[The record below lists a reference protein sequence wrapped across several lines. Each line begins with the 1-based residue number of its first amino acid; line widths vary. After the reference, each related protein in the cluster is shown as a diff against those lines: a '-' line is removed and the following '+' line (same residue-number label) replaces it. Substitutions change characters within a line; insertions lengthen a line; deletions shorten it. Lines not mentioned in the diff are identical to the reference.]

1 MLIHLLQIQ
10 PDIHI
15 PFVRGPLSKTRQ
27 VSDACWPTVFIHLF
41 QATMRF
47 IIRFAFFL
55 LFVPLAAA
63 IAQPLKLWYKKPATQ
78 WEEALPIG
86 NGALA
91 AMIFGGVATEQIQF
105 NEETLWTGE
114 PRSYAH
120 KGASAHLATIRK
132 SLNEGKQKEAETLA
146 GQEFMSQP
154 LRQMAY
160 QAFGEIYI
168 DTPEHS
174 QFSNYKRELDLATAI
189 ATVTYEANGVHYAR
203 EAFAS
208 FPAKTIYY
216 RLNASQKGK
225 LNFSVRVDA
234 LHAKKEINTTGNE
247 LMLEVYVQGGVLN
260 GIARV
265 KVVTDGKLSSS
276 DGKLTVENAT
286 NATLLISAATN
297 YVDYRN
303 VNGYPA
309 ALTAETLRNAPAFEQ
324 AKKAHLADYQRL
336 FNRFQLNLP
345 QKNEALPT
353 DERLSRFKTNPDDP
367 ALLALYVQYA
377 RYLLIA
383 SSRPGTHPANLQG
396 KWNHKLNP
404 SWDSKYT
411 VNINTEMNYWPAEM
425 TNLSECHEPL
435 FAMVKDLSITG
446 AEVAKEH
453 YNANGWLVHHNTD
466 VWRGA
471 APINASNHG
480 IWVTGGAWLSLH
492 LWEHYRFTQDKD
504 FLKNTAYPLM
514 KGAAAFFL
522 DFLVKDPK
530 TGFLISSP
538 SNSPENGGLVAGPT
552 MDHQIIRALF
562 KACSE
567 SAAILGKDQDFAEKL
582 RTTSKLIAPNQIGK
596 YGQLQE
602 WMTDIDDTT
611 SHHRHVS
618 HLWGVY
624 PGEEITPGTT
634 PDLTKAAI
642 KSLQYRGDDGTGW
655 SLAWKI
661 NYWARFL
668 DGEHAYTMIRKLFTP
683 VYEAGQ
689 KMSGGGSYPNLFD
702 AHPPF
707 QIDGNFGGAAGILET
722 LVQSH
727 LNEINVLPALP
738 AALSDGD
745 LKGFCATGGFELS
758 MDWKQGKLT
767 GLTILS
773 KAGNACRI
781 RYGNKTISV
790 PTTKGKTYRFS
801 GDLAILK

>member
-1 MLIHLLQIQ
+1 MKPLIQTVTFFTLIIFQCHAQ
-10 PDIHI
+10 
-15 PFVRGPLSKTRQ
+15 G
-27 VSDACWPTVFIHLF
+27 DA
-41 QATMRF
+41 AS
-47 IIRFAFFL
+47 
-55 LFVPLAAA
+55 
-63 IAQPLKLWYKKPATQ
+63 KLWYKQPAKQ

-91 AMIFGGVATEQIQF
+91 AMISGGVETDQIQF

-120 KGASAHLATIRK
+120 KGASAHLGEIRRL
-132 SLNEGKQKEAETLA
+132 LNEGQQKEAEKLA
-146 GQEFMSQP
+146 NEQFMSQP
-154 LRQMAY
+154 MRQMAY
-160 QAFGEIYI
+160 QAFGDVYV
-168 DTPEHS
+168 DFPGHTQHS
-174 QFSNYKRELDLATAI
+174 AYVRELDLRG
-189 ATVTYEANGVHYAR
+189 ATVKSSYESGGIRYTR

-208 FPAKTIYY
+208 YPAKAIYY
-216 RLNASQKGK
+216 QITSSRKGK
-225 LNFSVRVDA
+225 LDFTVRMDA
-234 LHAKKEINTTGNE
+234 IHAKKEVNMGEKQIE
-247 LMLEVYVQGGVLN
+247 LEVYVNKGALF
-260 GIARV
+260 GIAKL
-265 KVVTDGKLSSS
+265 KVVTDGAVKQT
-276 DGKLTVENAT
+276 DGKLLISNAT
-286 NATLLISAATN
+286 NATLILAASTN
-297 YVDYRN
+297 YVDYKN
-303 VNGYPA
+303 VNGDPA
-309 ALTAETLRNAPAFEQ
+309 AKTSEILRNAPNFE
-324 AKKAHLADYQRL
+324 KALAAHSTDYRKL
-336 FNRFQLNLP
+336 YNRFALTLP
-345 QKNEALPT
+345 ASNASALPT
-353 DERLSRFKTNPDDP
+353 DERLSQFKSKPDDP
-367 ALLALYVQYA
+367 ALLALYVQFA

-435 FAMVKDLSITG
+435 FQMVKEVSQTG
-446 AEVAKEH
+446 TEVAKEH
-453 YNANGWLVHHNTD
+453 YNAKGWVLHHNTD

-492 LWEHYRFTQDKD
+492 LWEHYRFTQDKA
-504 FLKNTAYPLM
+504 FLQNTAYPLM
-514 KGAAAFFL
+514 KGAAEFFL

-530 TGFLISSP
+530 TGLLISSP

-562 KACSE
+562 KACIE
-567 SAAILGKDQDFAEKL
+567 TADILKTDAAFAQKL
-582 RTTSKLIAPNQIGK
+582 AETSRQIAPNRIGR

-624 PGEEITPGTT
+624 PGEEITPTGT
-634 PDLTKAAI
+634 PELLKAAM
-642 KSLQYRGDDGTGW
+642 KSLHYRGDDGTGW

-668 DGEHAYTMIRKLFTP
+668 DGEHAYTMIRKLFNP
-683 VYEAGQ
+683 VYDAGQ

-727 LNEINVLPALP
+727 LNEINLLPALP
-738 AALSDGD
+738 GALPTGRVTG
-745 LKGFCATGGFELS
+745 LCARGGFE
-758 MDWKQGKLT
+758 MDMTWKNGQLETLT
-767 GLTILS
+767 VRS
-773 KAGNACRI
+773 KAGNPCRL
-781 RYGNKTISV
+781 RYGNKTVSV
-790 PTTKGKTYRFS
+790 NTTKGKTYRF
-801 GDLAILK
+801 GPDLKVLK

>member
-1 MLIHLLQIQ
+1 MKPLIQ
-10 PDIHI
+10 
-15 PFVRGPLSKTRQ
+15 
-27 VSDACWPTVFIHLF
+27 TVTFL
-41 QATMRF
+41 TF
-47 IIRFAFFL
+47 IIFQCR
-55 LFVPLAAA
+55 
-63 IAQPLKLWYKKPATQ
+63 AQSDVASKLWYKQPAKQ

-91 AMIFGGVATEQIQF
+91 AMVFGGVETDQIQF

-120 KGASAHLATIRK
+120 KGASAHLGEIRRL
-132 SLNEGKQKEAETLA
+132 LNEGQQKEAEKLA
-146 GQEFMSQP
+146 NEQFMSQP
-154 LRQMAY
+154 MRQMAY
-160 QAFGEIYI
+160 QAFGDVYV
-168 DTPEHS
+168 DFPGHA
-174 QFSNYKRELDLATAI
+174 QHNAYVRELDLRD
-189 ATVTYEANGVHYAR
+189 ATVKSSYQSGGVRYTRA
-203 EAFAS
+203 AFAS
-208 FPAKTIYY
+208 YPAKAIYY
-216 RLNASQKGK
+216 HINSSQKGK
-225 LNFSVRVDA
+225 LNFAVRMDAIHTSKEVKINGNEIELGVRVDKGA
-234 LHAKKEINTTGNE
+234 LH
-247 LMLEVYVQGGVLN
+247 

-265 KVVTDGKLSSS
+265 KLITDGTVKQEA
-276 DGKLTVENAT
+276 GKLTVSNAT
-286 NATLLISAATN
+286 QATLVLAAATN
-297 YVDYRN
+297 YIDYRTI
-303 VNGYPA
+303 NGDPA
-309 ALTAETLRNAPAFEQ
+309 QKVVGILQQAPAFQ
-324 AKKAHLADYQRL
+324 TAWTAHRADYQKL
-336 FNRFQLNLP
+336 YNRFALTLP
-345 QKNEALPT
+345 ASNASASPT
-353 DERLSRFKTNPDDP
+353 DERLSQFKSKPDDP
-367 ALLALYVQYA
+367 ALLALYVQFA

-435 FAMVKDLSITG
+435 FQMVKDVSQTG
-446 AEVAKEH
+446 TEVAKEH
-453 YNANGWLVHHNTD
+453 YNAKGWVLHHNTD

-492 LWEHYRFTQDKD
+492 LWERYRFTQDKA
-504 FLKNTAYPLM
+504 FLQNTAYPLM
-514 KGAAAFFL
+514 KGAAEFFL

-562 KACSE
+562 RACIE
-567 SAAILGKDQDFAEKL
+567 SADILKTDAEFAQKL
-582 RTTSKLIAPNQIGK
+582 AETSLQIAPNRIGR

-624 PGEEITPGTT
+624 PGEEITPTGT
-634 PDLTKAAI
+634 PELLKAAMQ
-642 KSLQYRGDDGTGW
+642 SLRYRGDDGTGW

-668 DGEHAYTMIRKLFTP
+668 DGEHAYTMIRKLFNP
-683 VYEAGQ
+683 VYDAGQ

-722 LVQSH
+722 LVQGH
-727 LNEINVLPALP
+727 LGEINLLPALP
-738 AALSDGD
+738 EALPTGQVTG
-745 LKGFCATGGFELS
+745 LCARGGFE
-758 MDWKQGKLT
+758 MDMTWKNGKLEA
-767 GLTILS
+767 LTVRS
-773 KAGNACRI
+773 KAGKPCRL
-781 RYGNKTISV
+781 RYGNKVVSV
-790 PTTKGKTYRFS
+790 NTTKGKTYRFS
-801 GDLAILK
+801 PDLKVLK

>member
-1 MLIHLLQIQ
+1 MKPLIQTVTLL
-10 PDIHI
+10 
-15 PFVRGPLSKTRQ
+15 T
-27 VSDACWPTVFIHLF
+27 
-41 QATMRF
+41 F
-47 IIRFAFFL
+47 IIFKCH
-55 LFVPLAAA
+55 
-63 IAQPLKLWYKKPATQ
+63 AQGNINSKLWYKKPAKQ

-91 AMIFGGVATEQIQF
+91 AMIFGGIETEQIQF

-120 KGASAHLATIRK
+120 KGASAHLGEIRRL
-132 SLNEGKQKEAETLA
+132 LNEGKQKEAEALA
-146 GQEFMSQP
+146 NEQFMSQP
-154 LRQMAY
+154 MRQMAY
-160 QAFGEIYI
+160 QAFGDVYL
-168 DTPEHS
+168 DFPEHGIPIA
-174 QFSNYKRELDLATAI
+174 YHRELDLET
-189 ATVTYEANGVHYAR
+189 ATVKSTYEAGGVRYTR

-208 FPAKTIYY
+208 YPAKAIYY
-216 RLNASQKGK
+216 HITSSQKGK
-225 LNFSVRVDA
+225 LDFSLRMDA
-234 LHAKKEINTTGNE
+234 IHAKKEVKINGNE
-247 LMLEVYVQGGVLN
+247 IELSVQVDKGALN

-265 KVVTDGKLSSS
+265 KVITDGELKQVE
-276 DGKLTVENAT
+276 GKLTISNAT
-286 NATLLISAATN
+286 RATLVLAAATN
-297 YVDYRN
+297 YLDYKT
-303 VNGYPA
+303 VSGDPA
-309 ALTAETLRNAPAFEQ
+309 TKTAGILQKAPAFET
-324 AKKAHLADYQRL
+324 ARPAHITDYQKL
-336 FNRFQLNLP
+336 YNRFNLVFSNS
-345 QKNEALPT
+345 KHSALPT
-353 DERLSRFKTNPDDP
+353 DERLSRFKGDPNDP
-367 ALLALYVQYA
+367 ALLALYVKFA

-383 SSRPGTHPANLQG
+383 SSRAGSHPANLQG

-435 FAMVKDLSITG
+435 FQMVREVSQTG

-453 YNANGWLVHHNTD
+453 YNAKGWVLHHNTD

-492 LWEHYRFTQDKD
+492 LWEHYRFTQDKA
-504 FLKNTAYPLM
+504 FLQNTAYPLM

-530 TGFLISSP
+530 TGMLISSP

-562 KACSE
+562 KACIE
-567 SAAILGKDQDFAEKL
+567 TAGILKTDAAFAEQL
-582 RTTSKLIAPNQIGK
+582 EQTSKQIAPNHIGR

-624 PGEEITPGTT
+624 PGEEITPTAT
-634 PDLTKAAI
+634 PDLLKAAM
-642 KSLQYRGDDGTGW
+642 KSLNYRGDDGTGW

-668 DGEHAYTMIRKLFTP
+668 DGEHAYTMIRKLFNP
-683 VYEAGQ
+683 VYDAGQ

-727 LNEINVLPALP
+727 LEEINILPALP
-738 AALSDGD
+738 KALPDGRVSG
-745 LKGFCATGGFELS
+745 LCARGGFE
-758 MDWKQGKLT
+758 MDMNWAKGKLT
-767 GLTILS
+767 GLTIHS
-773 KAGNACRI
+773 KAGNICKV
-781 RYGNKTISV
+781 RYGSKVVLI
-790 PTTKGKTYRFS
+790 PTAKGKTYRF
-801 GDLAILK
+801 GPDLTILK